1 MSRWFTRGWTLQE
14 LLAPET
20 VWFFNNRGERIG
32 DKKELAFILTGIT
45 KIPPT
50 ALSGTNMSQFSVEE
64 RLSWAANRQTKRE
77 EDEIYSL
84 LGIFDVYMPLIYGEG
99 KKRALLRLRKHIKE
113 SLEDSFE
120 DQDWKSSIPGNVEG
134 TGTLLEL
141 LPERKVTPLLHLH

>member
-1 MSRWFTRGWTLQE
+1 
-14 LLAPET
+14 
-20 VWFFNNRGERIG
+20 
-32 DKKELAFILTGIT
+32 
-45 KIPPT
+45 
-50 ALSGTNMSQFSVEE
+50 MSQFSVEE